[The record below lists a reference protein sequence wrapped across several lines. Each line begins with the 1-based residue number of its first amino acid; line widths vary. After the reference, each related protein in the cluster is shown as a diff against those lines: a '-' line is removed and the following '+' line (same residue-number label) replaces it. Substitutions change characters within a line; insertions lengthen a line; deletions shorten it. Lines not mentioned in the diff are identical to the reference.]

1 MNNKL
6 SLYLALLI
14 LNFVFDQNSLL
25 LGQSAKSSP
34 VRIIL
39 SSSMFQNIKSEDVEA
54 TTKILAGEL
63 NKERNDEFDFKII
76 TSNNQEE
83 LDNSTKD
90 NFDLLYISPIEYL
103 KLKKKLSIEPG
114 LVTQINNNY
123 GDIYYLIAN
132 KGKNKNEIKELANCH
147 IIVFS
152 KTEDQVPSLWL
163 DKILRDNQLP
173 IRTKFFKK
181 ISFDNKATNV
191 VLPVFFN
198 KVDAAIVTAA
208 SYELLCEL
216 NPQIKKDMSI
226 LKISKP
232 FIRALFCLDGRNIDE
247 DKKKYLI
254 DYISRIHKG
263 TYGKQ
268 LTELYMFDK
277 LIPFKNEYLQNIL
290 ELYK

>member
-6 SLYLALLI
+6 LLYFLILI
-14 LNFVFDQNSLL
+14 LNFVLDENSLL
-25 LGQSAKSSP
+25 FGQSVKGSP

-39 SSSMFQNIKSEDVEA
+39 SSSMFQNTKSEDVEA

-63 NKERNDEFDFKII
+63 NKERRDEFDFKII
-76 TSNNQEE
+76 TSNSQAE
-83 LDNSTKD
+83 LDNSAEDK
-90 NFDLLYISPIEYL
+90 FDLLYISPIEYL
-103 KLKKKLSIEPG
+103 KLKKKFSIEPG

-123 GDIYYLIAN
+123 GDIYFLITS
-132 KGKNKNEIKELANCH
+132 KRKNIKEIKELVNCH
-147 IIVFS
+147 IIVLS

-163 DKILRDNQLP
+163 DKILKDDHLP
-173 IRTKFFKK
+173 IKTKFFKK
-181 ISFDNKATNV
+181 ISFENKATNV
-191 VLPVFFN
+191 VLPIFFN

-216 NPQIKKDMSI
+216 NPQIKKDLSI

-232 FIRALFCLDGRNIDE
+232 FIRALFCLDGRSKNE
-247 DKKKYLI
+247 DRKNYLI
-254 DYISRIHKG
+254 DYMSRIHQG

-277 LIPFKNEYLQNIL
+277 LIPFKKEYLDNIL